1 MKIFNMKNYICLGL
15 IIFCINLHENV
26 CAQDTLWINTGDWH
40 QSQDTMSV
48 LRFNETAV
56 FDTSNVALITSAD
69 ASLFLTVINTDTEP
83 HDFGVDG
90 LWSLGLDILPNDTT
104 TFEIPP
110 MEMGTYRY
118 FSSDLRGVYLGLS
131 GVLKVGL
138 NMPHQF
144 HWNLADC
151 MPERMDSIS
160 SGGELLD
167 DAPYVPRYFSINSYT
182 HPHTA
187 LDANGYVALDLGDT
201 CTISIVNSGFMDHVL
216 HFHGFHVEYLSTT
229 IQTSR
234 IGWSKDTV
242 PLQQGE
248 GVTLLLIA
256 NQEGIYPVHNHNL
269 IAVTNSGFYPGGML
283 THINITP

>member
-1 MKIFNMKNYICLGL
+1 MRGY
-15 IIFCINLHENV
+15 
-26 CAQDTLWINTGDWH
+26 AQDTLWINSGEWY
-40 QSQDTMSV
+40 QSQDTMQV

-56 FDTSNVALITSAD
+56 FDTSNVALSTPAD

-83 HDFGVDG
+83 HDFGIDG
-90 LWSLGLDILPNDTT
+90 VWGLGVDILPNDTT
-104 TFEIPP
+104 TIEIPP
-110 MEMGTYRY
+110 LPMGTYRY
-118 FSSDLRGVYLGLS
+118 FSGDQRGVYLGLS
-131 GVLKVGL
+131 GVLKVGII
-138 NMPHQF
+138 MPNQF

-167 DAPYVPRYFSINSYT
+167 EELYVPRYFSINSYT
-182 HPHTA
+182 YPHTA
-187 LDANGYVALDLGDT
+187 LDANGYVALNLGDT

-229 IQTSR
+229 TQTSR
-234 IGWSKDTV
+234 IGWIKDTI
-242 PLQQGE
+242 PLKQGE

-256 NQEGIYPVHNHNL
+256 NQTGIYPVHNHNL

-283 THINITP
+283 TLINITP

>member
-1 MKIFNMKNYICLGL
+1 MKNYICLGL
-15 IIFCINLHENV
+15 IIFCINLNVNV

-56 FDTSNVALITSAD
+56 FDTSNVVLSTSAD
-69 ASLFLTVINTDTEP
+69 APLFLTVINTDTEP

-90 LWSLGLDILPNDTT
+90 VWGLGVDILPNDTT

-144 HWNLADC
+144 HWNLADW
-151 MPERMDSIS
+151 MPERMDSVS

-167 DAPYVPRYFSINSYT
+167 DTPYVPRYFSINAYT
-182 HPHTA
+182 YPHTV
-187 LDANGYVALDLGDT
+187 LDANGYVTFALGDT

-234 IGWSKDTV
+234 IGWIKDTV
-242 PLQQGE
+242 PLKQGE

>member
-1 MKIFNMKNYICLGL
+1 MKIYNMRNHIRLGL
-15 IIFCINLHENV
+15 IILGVTLNMNV
-26 CAQDTLWINTGDWH
+26 FAQDTLWINTGDWH

-48 LRFNETAV
+48 LRFNDTPV
-56 FDTSNVALITSAD
+56 FDTSNVALNTSAD
-69 ASLFLTVINTDTEP
+69 ASLFLTVINMDTEP

-90 LWSLGLDILPNDTT
+90 IWSLGVNILPNDTT

-110 MEMGTYRY
+110 MAMGTYRY

-160 SGGELLD
+160 SGGALLD
-167 DAPYVPRYFSINSYT
+167 DEPYVPRYFSINAYT
-182 HPHTA
+182 YPHTA
-187 LDANGYVALDLGDT
+187 LDANGYVSMALGDT
-201 CTISIVNSGFMDHVL
+201 CTISIVNSGMMDHVL
-216 HFHGFHVEYLSTT
+216 HFHGFHVEYLSST

-234 IGWSKDTV
+234 IGWSKDTT
-242 PLQQGE
+242 PLLQGE
-248 GVTLLLIA
+248 AVTLLLIA
-256 NQEGIYPVHNHNL
+256 NQEGMYPVHNHNL
-269 IAVTNSGFYPGGML
+269 IAVTNSGFYPGGMITL
-283 THINITP
+283 INITP

>member
-1 MKIFNMKNYICLGL
+1 MKIFNMKNYIRFAL
-15 IIFCINLHENV
+15 IIFGINLNV
-26 CAQDTLWINTGDWH
+26 NGYAQDTLWINTGDWH

-48 LRFNETAV
+48 LRFNDTPV
-56 FDTSNVALITSAD
+56 FDTSNVALNTSAD
-69 ASLFLTVINTDTEP
+69 ASLFLTVINMDTEP

-90 LWSLGLDILPNDTT
+90 IWSLGVNILPNDTT

-110 MEMGTYRY
+110 MAMGTYRY

-160 SGGELLD
+160 SGGALLD
-167 DAPYVPRYFSINSYT
+167 DEPYVPRYFSINAYT
-182 HPHTA
+182 YPHTA
-187 LDANGYVALDLGDT
+187 LDANGYVSMALGDT
-201 CTISIVNSGFMDHVL
+201 CTISIVNSGMMDHVL
-216 HFHGFHVEYLSTT
+216 HFHGFHVEYLSST

-234 IGWSKDTV
+234 IGWSKDTT
-242 PLQQGE
+242 PILQGE
-248 GVTLLLIA
+248 AVTLLLIA
-256 NQEGIYPVHNHNL
+256 NQEGMYPVHNHNL
-269 IAVTNSGFYPGGML
+269 IAVTNSGFYPGGMITL
-283 THINITP
+283 INITP

>member
-1 MKIFNMKNYICLGL
+1 MKIYNMKNYICLGL
-15 IIFCINLHENV
+15 IIFCINLNVNV

-56 FDTSNVALITSAD
+56 FDTSNVVLSTSAD
-69 ASLFLTVINTDTEP
+69 APLFLTVINTDTEP

-90 LWSLGLDILPNDTT
+90 VWGLGVDILPNDTT

-144 HWNLADC
+144 HWNLADW
-151 MPERMDSIS
+151 MPERMDSVS
-160 SGGELLD
+160 SGGALLD
-167 DAPYVPRYFSINSYT
+167 DAPYVPRYFSINAYT
-182 HPHTA
+182 YPHTV
-187 LDANGYVALDLGDT
+187 LDANGYVTFALGDT

-234 IGWSKDTV
+234 IGWIKDTV
-242 PLQQGE
+242 PLKQGE

>member
-1 MKIFNMKNYICLGL
+1 MKNHIHLGIIICV
-15 IIFCINLHENV
+15 ISVNMNV
-26 CAQDTLWINTGDWH
+26 CAQDTLWINSGEWY
-40 QSQDTMSV
+40 QSQDTMQV

-56 FDTSNVALITSAD
+56 FDTSNVALSTSVD
-69 ASLFLTVINTDTEP
+69 ASSFLTVINTDTEP
-83 HDFGVDG
+83 HDFGIDG
-90 LWSLGLDILPNDTT
+90 IWSFGVEILPNDTT
-104 TFEIPP
+104 SLEIPP
-110 MEMGTYRY
+110 LSMGTYRY
-118 FSSDLRGVYLGLS
+118 FSGDQRGVYLGLS

-138 NMPHQF
+138 IMPNQF

-167 DAPYVPRYFSINSYT
+167 EDLYVPRYFSINSYT
-182 HPHTA
+182 YPHTA
-187 LDANGYVALDLGDT
+187 LDANGYVALNLGDT

-234 IGWSKDTV
+234 IGWIKDTI
-242 PLQQGE
+242 PLKKGE

-256 NQEGIYPVHNHNL
+256 NQAGIYPVHNHNL

-283 THINITP
+283 TLININP

>member
-1 MKIFNMKNYICLGL
+1 
-15 IIFCINLHENV
+15 
-26 CAQDTLWINTGDWH
+26 
-40 QSQDTMSV
+40 MSV

-56 FDTSNVALITSAD
+56 FDTSNVALSTSAD

-131 GVLKVGL
+131 GVMKVGL

-144 HWNLADC
+144 HWNLADW

-182 HPHTA
+182 YPHTA
-187 LDANGYVALDLGDT
+187 LDANGYVTFALGDT

-234 IGWSKDTV
+234 IGWIKDTI

>member
-1 MKIFNMKNYICLGL
+1 M
-15 IIFCINLHENV
+15 NV
-26 CAQDTLWINTGDWH
+26 CAQDTLWINSGEWH
-40 QSQDTMSV
+40 QSQDTMQV

-56 FDTSNVALITSAD
+56 FDTSNVAISTFAD

-83 HDFGVDG
+83 HDFGIDG
-90 LWSLGLDILPNDTT
+90 IWSFGVEILPNDTT
-104 TFEIPP
+104 TLEIPP
-110 MEMGTYRY
+110 LSMGTYRY
-118 FSSDLRGVYLGLS
+118 FSGDQRGVYLGLS

-138 NMPHQF
+138 IMPNQF

-167 DAPYVPRYFSINSYT
+167 EEPYIPRYFSINSYT
-182 HPHTA
+182 YPHTA
-187 LDANGYVALDLGDT
+187 LDANGYVALNLGDT

-234 IGWSKDTV
+234 IGWIKDTI

-256 NQEGIYPVHNHNL
+256 NQAGIYPVHNHNL

-283 THINITP
+283 TLINITP

>member
-1 MKIFNMKNYICLGL
+1 MKNCIRFAL
-15 IIFCINLHENV
+15 IIFGINLNV
-26 CAQDTLWINTGDWH
+26 NGYAQDTLWINTGDWH

-56 FDTSNVALITSAD
+56 FDTSNVALSTSAD

-83 HDFGVDG
+83 HAFGVDG
-90 LWSLGLDILPNDTT
+90 IWTFDGEILPNDTT
-104 TFEIPP
+104 SFEIPP
-110 MEMGTYRY
+110 MAMGTYRY

-131 GVLKVGL
+131 GVMKVGL
-138 NMPHQF
+138 NMPNQF
-144 HWNLADC
+144 HWNLADY

-167 DAPYVPRYFSINSYT
+167 EEAYVPRYFSINSYT
-182 HPHTA
+182 YPHTA
-187 LDANGYVALDLGDT
+187 MDANGYVTFALGDT
-201 CTISIVNSGFMDHVL
+201 CTISIVNSGLMDHVL

-234 IGWSKDTV
+234 IGWIKDTI
-242 PLQQGE
+242 PLKQGE

-269 IAVTNSGFYPGGML
+269 IAVTNSGFYPGGMITL
-283 THINITP
+283 INITP

>member
-1 MKIFNMKNYICLGL
+1 MKNHIHLGIIICV
-15 IIFCINLHENV
+15 ISVNMNV
-26 CAQDTLWINTGDWH
+26 CAQDTLWINSGEWH
-40 QSQDTMSV
+40 QSQDTMQV

-56 FDTSNVALITSAD
+56 FDTSNVAISTFAD

-83 HDFGVDG
+83 HDFGIDG
-90 LWSLGLDILPNDTT
+90 IWSFGVEILPNDTT
-104 TFEIPP
+104 TLEIPP
-110 MEMGTYRY
+110 LSMGTYRY
-118 FSSDLRGVYLGLS
+118 FSGDQRGVYLGLS

-138 NMPHQF
+138 IMPNQF

-167 DAPYVPRYFSINSYT
+167 EEPYIPRYFSINSYT
-182 HPHTA
+182 YPHTA
-187 LDANGYVALDLGDT
+187 LDANGYVALNLGDT
-201 CTISIVNSGFMDHVL
+201 CTISVVNSGFMDHVL

-234 IGWSKDTV
+234 IGWIKDTI

-248 GVTLLLIA
+248 GVTILLIA
-256 NQEGIYPVHNHNL
+256 NQAGIYPVHNHNL

-283 THINITP
+283 TLINVTP

>member
-1 MKIFNMKNYICLGL
+1 MKIYNMKNYICLGL
-15 IIFCINLHENV
+15 IIFCINLNVNV

-56 FDTSNVALITSAD
+56 FDTSNVVLSTSAD
-69 ASLFLTVINTDTEP
+69 APLFLTVINMDTEP

-90 LWSLGLDILPNDTT
+90 IWSLGVNILPNDTT

-110 MEMGTYRY
+110 MAMGTYRY

-131 GVLKVGL
+131 GVMKGGL

-144 HWNLADC
+144 HWNLADW
-151 MPERMDSIS
+151 MPERMDSVS

-167 DAPYVPRYFSINSYT
+167 DAPYVPRYFSINAYT
-182 HPHTA
+182 YPHTV
-187 LDANGYVALDLGDT
+187 LDANGYVTFALGDT

-234 IGWSKDTV
+234 IGWIKDTV
-242 PLQQGE
+242 PLKQGE

-283 THINITP
+283 TLININP

>member
-1 MKIFNMKNYICLGL
+1 MKNHISLGIIICVMSLSMRSY
-15 IIFCINLHENV
+15 
-26 CAQDTLWINTGDWH
+26 AQDTLWINSGEWH
-40 QSQDTMSV
+40 QSQDTMQV

-56 FDTSNVALITSAD
+56 FDTSNVALSTSVD
-69 ASLFLTVINTDTEP
+69 ASSFLTVINTDTEP
-83 HDFGVDG
+83 HDFGIDG
-90 LWSLGLDILPNDTT
+90 IWSFGVEILPNDTT
-104 TFEIPP
+104 SLEIPP
-110 MEMGTYRY
+110 LSMGTYRY
-118 FSSDLRGVYLGLS
+118 FSGDQRGVYLGLS

-138 NMPHQF
+138 IMPNQF

-167 DAPYVPRYFSINSYT
+167 EEPYIPRYFSINSYT
-182 HPHTA
+182 YPHTA
-187 LDANGYVALDLGDT
+187 LDANGYVALNLGDT

-216 HFHGFHVEYLSTT
+216 HFHGFHIEYLSTT

-234 IGWSKDTV
+234 IGWIKDTI

-256 NQEGIYPVHNHNL
+256 NQAGIYPVHNHNL

-283 THINITP
+283 TLINITP

>member
-1 MKIFNMKNYICLGL
+1 MKIFNMKNYIRFAL
-15 IIFCINLHENV
+15 IIFGINLNV
-26 CAQDTLWINTGDWH
+26 NGYAQDTLWINTGDWH

-48 LRFNETAV
+48 LRFNDTPV
-56 FDTSNVALITSAD
+56 FDTSNVALNTSAD
-69 ASLFLTVINTDTEP
+69 ASLFLTVINMDTEP

-90 LWSLGLDILPNDTT
+90 IWSLGVNILPNDTT

-110 MEMGTYRY
+110 MAMGTYRY

-160 SGGELLD
+160 SGGALLD
-167 DAPYVPRYFSINSYT
+167 DEPYVPRYFSINAYT
-182 HPHTA
+182 YPHTA
-187 LDANGYVALDLGDT
+187 LDANGYVSMALGDT
-201 CTISIVNSGFMDHVL
+201 CTISIVNSGMMDHVL
-216 HFHGFHVEYLSTT
+216 HFHGFHVEYLSST

-234 IGWSKDTV
+234 IGWSKDTT
-242 PLQQGE
+242 PLLQGE
-248 GVTLLLIA
+248 AVTLLLIA
-256 NQEGIYPVHNHNL
+256 NQEGMYPVHNHNL
-269 IAVTNSGFYPGGML
+269 IAVTNSGFYPGGMITL
-283 THINITP
+283 INITP

>member
-1 MKIFNMKNYICLGL
+1 MKNYIGLGL
-15 IIFCINLHENV
+15 IIFGINVNV
-26 CAQDTLWINTGDWH
+26 CAQDTLWINSGEWY

-48 LRFNETAV
+48 LRFNSTAI
-56 FDTSNVALITSAD
+56 FDTSNVAISTDAD
-69 ASLFLTVINTDTEP
+69 VPLLLTVINSDIDAHNFEIYGMWS
-83 HDFGVDG
+83 FGVE
-90 LWSLGLDILPNDTT
+90 ILPSDTT

-110 MEMGTYRY
+110 LAMGTYRY
-118 FSSDLRGVYLGLS
+118 LSSDQKGLYLGLS

-138 NMPHQF
+138 NMPNQF

-167 DAPYVPRYFSINSYT
+167 EEPYVPRYFSINSYT
-182 HPHTA
+182 YPHTA
-187 LDANGYVALDLGDT
+187 LDANGYVTMGLGDT

-229 IQTSR
+229 MQTSR
-234 IGWSKDTV
+234 LGWIKDTI
-242 PLQQGE
+242 PLKQGE

-256 NQEGIYPVHNHNL
+256 NQEGVYPVHNHNL
-269 IAVTNSGFYPGGML
+269 IAVTNSGFYPGGMITL
-283 THINITP
+283 INITP

>member
-1 MKIFNMKNYICLGL
+1 MSLSMRSY
-15 IIFCINLHENV
+15 
-26 CAQDTLWINTGDWH
+26 AQDTLWINSGEWH
-40 QSQDTMSV
+40 QSQDTMQV

-56 FDTSNVALITSAD
+56 FDTSNVALSTSVD
-69 ASLFLTVINTDTEP
+69 ASSFLTVINTDTEP
-83 HDFGVDG
+83 HDFGIDG
-90 LWSLGLDILPNDTT
+90 IWSFGVEILPNDTT
-104 TFEIPP
+104 SLEIPP
-110 MEMGTYRY
+110 LSMGTYRY
-118 FSSDLRGVYLGLS
+118 FSGDQRGVYLGLS

-138 NMPHQF
+138 IMPNQF

-167 DAPYVPRYFSINSYT
+167 EDLYVPRYFSINSYT
-182 HPHTA
+182 YPHTA
-187 LDANGYVALDLGDT
+187 LDANGYVALNLGDT

-234 IGWSKDTV
+234 IGWIKDTI
-242 PLQQGE
+242 PLKKGE

-256 NQEGIYPVHNHNL
+256 NQAGIYPVHNHNL

-283 THINITP
+283 TLININP